1 MLASQQTYEDAQ
13 SQTAAPIG
21 NQPPIPAGVHDIEL
35 S

>member
-13 SQTAAPIG
+13 YQALAPIVP
-21 NQPPIPAGVHDIEL
+21 QEPIPAGVHAI